1 MHSSTRAR
9 LLLAAAV
16 LLLSAAPAA
25 RAQETDD
32 ERKFGYVPGTENGP
46 GNWSRLDPRW
56 AKCNT
61 GNMQSP
67 IDLSHERLMRNLGY
81 LDYSYLPAEASMVNR
96 GHDIEVKFMGNAGRV
111 VINGKAYKLKQ
122 LHWHTPSEHTVNGRR
137 YDMELHLVHDDGNSN
152 TAVIGNL
159 YQIGNPDPFLLMLE
173 PFIRR
178 IADTKDKSEPIGV
191 VDPQLAKS
199 PDAVYYRYMGSLTTP
214 PCTEGVIWTVFKR
227 VGLTFHKFI
236 SRDDSLLFTPQGY
249 ENNARP
255 LQKVNNRNISIF
267 IPDPKKD

>member
-61 GNMQSP
+61 GNMQ
-67 IDLSHERLMRNLGY
+67 
-81 LDYSYLPAEASMVNR
+81 
-96 GHDIEVKFMGNAGRV
+96 V

-152 TAVIGNL
+152 TVVIGNL

-178 IADTKDKSEPIGV
+178 IADTKDRSEPIGV

-227 VGLTFHKFI
+227 AQTVAQYQL
-236 SRDDSLLFTPQGY
+236 DLLREAVADGY

>member
-159 YQIGNPDPFLLMLE
+159 YQIGNPDPFLLMVCLISTRNCYGN
-173 PFIRR
+173 F
-178 IADTKDKSEPIGV
+178 A
-191 VDPQLAKS
+191 
-199 PDAVYYRYMGSLTTP
+199 
-214 PCTEGVIWTVFKR
+214 
-227 VGLTFHKFI
+227 GLTATLSI
-236 SRDDSLLFTPQGY
+236 LL
-249 ENNARP
+249 
-255 LQKVNNRNISIF
+255 
-267 IPDPKKD
+267 